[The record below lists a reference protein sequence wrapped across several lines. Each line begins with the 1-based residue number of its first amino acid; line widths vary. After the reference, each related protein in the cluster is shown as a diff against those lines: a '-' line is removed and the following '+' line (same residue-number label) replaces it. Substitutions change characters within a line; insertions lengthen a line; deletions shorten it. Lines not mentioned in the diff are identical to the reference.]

1 MSPESPSPSVRKL
14 PSGEGLVLLD
24 RSSNCL
30 WAYNDSAREVWEQIE
45 CGGSSDDIAT
55 DLAERYDIP
64 SDVARADVS
73 AILGQWRS
81 HGLVGVNGERASPL
95 QPATTTAMD
104 WSRQPEP
111 RWAASFIATIRGK
124 VFALAIE
131 PAEIAEFIRIAFQ
144 HLVTPQALPDVRM
157 QVRLADDGES
167 ALIVDGIERIRMRE
181 GSQVVGAVDQVVL
194 EHLYPGIEWLA
205 LMHGGGIA
213 RDGAGFA
220 IPAAC
225 GSGKTTLIAYLIANK
240 GFTYIADDLIAL
252 ATDGRLV
259 PWPMP
264 LGPKEGSW
272 KLLSEWYP
280 YLPSAPNY
288 RTQLGEARQI
298 FPPPDA
304 WDTEP
309 VLLRGFI
316 FPRYVAGAVA
326 QLIRLTPLE
335 ALQRLLSDRI
345 WLGYPMT
352 EQRVSAFL
360 ARLEDMPA
368 YSLVHGNVV
377 EAAPLLDE
385 IT

>member
-1 MSPESPSPSVRKL
+1 MSPESPSPSVRNL
-14 PSGEGLVLLD
+14 PSGAGLVLLD
-24 RSSNCL
+24 TSSNCL
-30 WAYNDSAREVWEQIE
+30 WVYNDSARQIWEQVE
-45 CGGSSDDIAT
+45 RGGSSDDIAA
-55 DLAERYDIP
+55 DLAGQYGIP
-64 SDVARADVS
+64 EDVARADVS

-81 HGLVGVNGERASPL
+81 QGLVRANGARPPASQAAAPIV
-95 QPATTTAMD
+95 TD
-104 WSRQPEP
+104 WKSQPEP
-111 RWAASFIATIRGK
+111 RWGASFTVTIRSK

-131 PAEIAEFIRIAFQ
+131 PAQIAEFIRVAFQ
-144 HLVTPQALPDVRM
+144 HLVTPQARPHVCM
-157 QVRLADDGES
+157 QVRLANDGER
-167 ALIVDGIERIRMRE
+167 ALIVDGTERTRMRE
-181 GSQVVGAVDQVVL
+181 DSQVMGAVDQVVL

-213 RDGAGFA
+213 RGGAGFA
-220 IPAAC
+220 VPAAC

-280 YLPSAPNY
+280 YLLTAPNY

-298 FPPPDA
+298 LPPPDA

-309 VLLRGFI
+309 VPLRGFI
-316 FPRYVAGAVA
+316 FPRYVAGADA
-326 QLIRLTPLE
+326 KLTRLTALE
-335 ALQRLLSDRI
+335 ALQRLLGDRV

-368 YSLVHGNVV
+368 YSLVHGNVA
-377 EAAPLLDE
+377 EAAHLLDD
-385 IT
+385 IA